1 MRRHE
6 YPKVNNSSD
15 RPKVNTGDLVGHV
28 LRKAVSHSKNPMMEA
43 IFEEMS
49 PEIDGILQKHLG
61 GNEVDLETMQ
71 NGLARAG
78 RVMQKIANARR
89 QPA

>member
-1 MRRHE
+1 
-6 YPKVNNSSD
+6 
-15 RPKVNTGDLVGHV
+15 
-28 LRKAVSHSKNPMMEA
+28 MMEA